1 MKDLRKKAKE
11 QKDLE
16 KQVTFQSTKL
26 KTLNDEI
33 NSFKMQKI
41 EINRRMKDEKEKFN
55 KFKTKRIKE
64 LFEAKKDNAKKEGQI
79 RKLKNENKKHL
90 QQAVKRKEEIK
101 RIKKVNETL
110 KMLMKPKKLIRGSLA
125 IIP

>member
-1 MKDLRKKAKE
+1 
-11 QKDLE
+11 
-16 KQVTFQSTKL
+16 
-26 KTLNDEI
+26 
-33 NSFKMQKI
+33 
-41 EINRRMKDEKEKFN
+41 MKDEKEKFN

-110 KMLMKPKKLIRGSLA
+110 KMLMKPKKLVRGSLA